1 MDAGR
6 YIPPPPDYEAMLRA
20 MREEVAT
27 TFVSDD
33 DAKGKAKRVGRGAA
47 VDATASAEDDSPD
60 ADEDVD
66 EDGAADEKDGSPL

>member
-27 TFVSDD
+27 TFVTDD
-33 DAKGKAKRVGRGAA
+33 DAKGKGKRGGKGAA
-47 VDATASAEDDSPD
+47 VEATASAEDSP
-60 ADEDVD
+60 DVD
-66 EDGAADEKDGSPL
+66 EDGATDE